1 MVNSNYVKNT
11 FTFGNTFKFNDWLS
25 SSAKISYA
33 NSKSNRIQQGSNTAG
48 IYLGL
53 LRNPP
58 DFDISDY
65 IGTYYDA
72 NGNPTPLRHRSYR
85 RYLADNVNPTYN
97 NPLWTI
103 YEQTSDTKV
112 DRYIGSIDFTI
123 NATPWLNFVVRSGL
137 DTYNDDRTYFFPM
150 FSADGAN
157 NGRYQNEVYHNT
169 EYSAELISLMNFNI
183 TEDLNW

>member
-1 MVNSNYVKNT
+1 MNQKGIMVNSNYVKNT

-25 SSAKISYA
+25 SSAKVSYA

-85 RYLADNVNPTYN
+85 RYLANTANPTYN
-97 NPLWTI
+97 NPLWTV
-103 YEQTSDTKV
+103 YEQTSDTG
-112 DRYIGSIDFTI
+112 YHG
-123 NATPWLNFVVRSGL
+123 NLATDLSVV
-137 DTYNDDRTYFFPM
+137 T
-150 FSADGAN
+150 
-157 NGRYQNEVYHNT
+157 VY
-169 EYSAELISLMNFNI
+169 LFCFNR
-183 TEDLNW
+183 DY

>member
-11 FTFGNTFKFNDWLS
+11 FTFGNTMKFNDWLS

-53 LRNPP
+53 LRNPA

-85 RYLADNVNPTYN
+85 RYLAT
-97 NPLWTI
+97 L
-103 YEQTSDTKV
+103 QTQPIITHCGLFMSKPVTRKLI
-112 DRYIGSIDFTI
+112 RFIGS
-123 NATPWLNFVVRSGL
+123 
-137 DTYNDDRTYFFPM
+137 M
-150 FSADGAN
+150 
-157 NGRYQNEVYHNT
+157 E
-169 EYSAELISLMNFNI
+169 FNI
-183 TEDLNW
+183 NCYTLVKFCNEIWS